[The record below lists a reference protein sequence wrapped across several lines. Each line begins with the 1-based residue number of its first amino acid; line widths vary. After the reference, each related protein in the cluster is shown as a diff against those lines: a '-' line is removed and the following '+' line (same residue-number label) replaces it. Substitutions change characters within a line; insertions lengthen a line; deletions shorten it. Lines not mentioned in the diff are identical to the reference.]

1 MQPINRAASLKESV
15 VQSLRRSI
23 VTGELA
29 LGQALSERTL
39 AEKLNVSKTPVRE
52 ALAQLRV
59 ECLVHAIP
67 QRGAYVFTPNRIEVV
82 EMCELR
88 QALESAA
95 LRMAIERHPDEAEHE
110 LAAIV
115 KRMEAALGDED
126 RTAYLIED
134 TLFHQALF
142 ASCGNSL
149 LVQTYEMHVG
159 KISALRTHLA
169 QRPGHTA
176 LSFAEHKGI
185 LQAVRQR
192 DVTHA
197 LATLD
202 THIGRTRWSYSA
214 EMARTMVEA
223 GGQAEPDAQS
233 SGQADPVTVQDE
245 TRGPVPP

>member
-1 MQPINRAASLKESV
+1 MQPIKRAASLKESV
-15 VQSLRRSI
+15 VESLRKSI

-59 ECLVHAIP
+59 EGLVRAIP
-67 QRGAYVFTPNRIEVV
+67 QRGAYVFTPNRVEVV

-95 LRMAIERHPDEAEHE
+95 LKMAIERHPEEAEHE
-110 LAAIV
+110 LEVIV
-115 KRMEAALGDED
+115 KRMETALADED
-126 RTAYLIED
+126 RPAYLLED

-142 ASCGNSL
+142 ATCGNSL
-149 LVQTYEMHVG
+149 LVRTYEMHVG

-176 LSFAEHKGI
+176 LSFAEHKAI

-192 DVTHA
+192 DVGHA
-197 LATLD
+197 LSTLD
-202 THIGRTRWSYSA
+202 THIGRTRSSYSA
-214 EMARTMVEA
+214 EVERTADEPA
-223 GGQAEPDAQS
+223 GEAEPDAQH
-233 SGQADPVTVQDE
+233 GIEPA
-245 TRGPVPP
+245 